1 MQYTCL
7 TIEILCSNRTSTL
20 EFEVDNPQS
29 PNTTESSY
37 KQMQH

>member
-1 MQYTCL
+1 LIYSAL
-7 TIEILCSNRTSTL
+7 IAHLLL